1 MSGVITHACTTLM
14 NVDALTEEQCRAEL
28 KSLQELSFAKDLQI
42 ITHKETAA
50 RLDSMLERLC
60 DLFIEEN
67 FSKLHAELHRMS
79 VFLQE
84 KRADLKAAAAARK
97 VH

>member
-1 MSGVITHACTTLM
+1 MNRLITHACTSLM
-14 NVDALTEEQCRAEL
+14 NVDSLTEEQCRAEL
-28 KSLQELSFAKDLQI
+28 KSLQDLSFAKDLQI
-42 ITHKETAA
+42 IQHRGTAA
-50 RLDSMLERLC
+50 RLDSLLERLC

-84 KRADLKAAAAARK
+84 KRAELKTAAAVRK

>member
-1 MSGVITHACTTLM
+1 MNRLITHACTSLM
-14 NVDALTEEQCRAEL
+14 NVDSLTEEQCRAEL
-28 KSLQELSFAKDLQI
+28 KNLQELSFAKDLQI

-50 RLDSMLERLC
+50 RLDSLLERLC
-60 DLFIEEN
+60 DLFIDEN

-84 KRADLKAAAAARK
+84 KRAEIKAAARK
-97 VH
+97 VY

>member
-1 MSGVITHACTTLM
+1 MTQLITHACISLM

-42 ITHKETAA
+42 IHHKGTAA
-50 RLDSMLERLC
+50 RLDTLLERLC

-67 FSKLHAELHRMS
+67 FSKLHAELHRLS

-84 KRADLKAAAAARK
+84 RRAEIKAAAAARK